1 MRQTARPGRSIRGTG
16 DCRPFPER
24 DHETHLPVCPYAR
37 CVGRAA
43 FHCRYWPC
51 PGWDRQSRATAFD
64 NRMFAGPLREKT
76 YACFVR
82 RYDASHL
89 AQHPR
94 LKVSA
99 MKLMVTAENPPEEIP
114 PIIHSGSASNTATG
128 PANSTPATFATTSSP
143 KTRATRSVTAA
154 ASIARAVASM
164 WQ

>member
-1 MRQTARPGRSIRGTG
+1 MKPTCLFALTLVASAALLSIAGTG
-16 DCRPFPER
+16 HAQDGI
-24 DHETHLPVCPYAR
+24 DKA
-37 CVGRAA
+37 G
-43 FHCRYWPC
+43 
-51 PGWDRQSRATAFD
+51 ATDFD
-64 NRMFAGPLREKT
+64 NRMFAGPVREKT

-99 MKLMVTAENPPEEIP
+99 MKLMVTAENPPEENSTDYSFRIGVQYR
-114 PIIHSGSASNTATG
+114 HGSG
-128 PANSTPATFATTSSP
+128 NSTPAAFATTSSP
-143 KTRATRSVTAA
+143 TTRATRSVTAA